1 MNIAVLAGYTGISE
15 VNIMKNVYEVKY
27 KDGNEIKTATVKAYT
42 LTNALITFMKYPII
56 YVNLVAINEISFERY
71 HALNTASAIR
81 EADTWLDCEN
91 ECAEL
96 CRLAGME
103 SEWREADGETFESV
117 LIEAAKK
124 LNVEI

>member
-1 MNIAVLAGYTGISE
+1 
-15 VNIMKNVYEVKY
+15 MKKAYEVTY
-27 KDGNEIKTATVKAYT
+27 KDGQNTVTRIVKAYT
-42 LTNALITFMKYPII
+42 LIGVTYVIAAYDSCENVICIKEIT
-56 YVNLVAINEISFERY
+56 FERY
-71 HALNTASAIR
+71 HALDTAFAIAN
-81 EADTWLDCEN
+81 ADTWDECEP

-103 SEWREADGETFESV
+103 SEWLEADGETFESV

>member
-1 MNIAVLAGYTGISE
+1 
-15 VNIMKNVYEVKY
+15 MKKAYEVTF
-27 KDGNEIKTATVKAYT
+27 KDGYEFKTATIKGYT
-42 LTNALITFMKYPII
+42 LIGALCKCSNFM
-56 YVNLVAINEISFERY
+56 NLDEDVVSVNEISLERY
-71 HALNTASAIR
+71 HTLNTASAIR

-103 SEWREADGETFESV
+103 SEWAGTDGETFEAV

>member
-1 MNIAVLAGYTGISE
+1 MEKA
-15 VNIMKNVYEVKY
+15 YEVTY
-27 KDGNEIKTATVKAYT
+27 KDGNELKKAAVKGYT
-42 LTNALITFMKYPII
+42 LIAALCKCSNYMNVYDD
-56 YVNLVAINEISFERY
+56 VVAVNEISFERY
-71 HALNTASAIR
+71 HVLNIASAIR
-81 EADTWLDCEN
+81 EDDTWE

-103 SEWREADGETFESV
+103 SEWAEADGETFEDV

>member
-1 MNIAVLAGYTGISE
+1 
-15 VNIMKNVYEVKY
+15 MKKAYEVTY
-27 KDGNEIKTATVKAYT
+27 KDDSEFKTATVKGYT
-42 LTNALITFMKYPII
+42 LIGALMTLSKYPLISYNI
-56 YVNLVAINEISFERY
+56 VSVNEISFERY

-81 EADTWLDCEN
+81 EADEWDDCEN

-96 CRLAGME
+96 CRLADME
-103 SEWREADGETFESV
+103 SEWLESDGETFEAV